1 MATVPSR
8 AVMAV
13 NITCPKE
20 NSTRSPAMGSPTRT
34 HWAITSR
41 SRRMPFSV
49 SPRTGERQAAAV
61 ISTPPS
67 AREMA
72 EAMAAPATPQPA
84 PQTVKLLPRKVTLRV
99 GLINRKFR
107 KMLTP
112 FISVLMSM
120 GVLVLPVARRAE
132 PRMMLAARNSIG
144 VQMTAK

>member
-1 MATVPSR
+1 MRP
-8 AVMAV
+8 
-13 NITCPKE
+13 
-20 NSTRSPAMGSPTRT
+20 
-34 HWAITSR
+34 
-41 SRRMPFSV
+41 
-49 SPRTGERQAAAV
+49 
-61 ISTPPS
+61 
-67 AREMA
+67 
-72 EAMAAPATPQPA
+72 PQPA

-99 GLINRKFR
+99 GLMNRKFR